1 MICADNF
8 VNIIITNN
16 IKVLIKSTRRFFL
29 RQHSITQLNEEHK
42 RLSSKII
49 MKTLDIPREMNY

>member
-1 MICADNF
+1 MICLDNF
-8 VNIIITNN
+8 TNIVIANN

-29 RQHSITQLNEEHK
+29 RQHSITQLDEEHK

-49 MKTLDIPREMNY
+49 MKTLDISWEMNY

>member
-1 MICADNF
+1 MICLDNF
-8 VNIIITNN
+8 ANIVITNN

-29 RQHSITQLNEEHK
+29 RQHSITQLDEEHK

-49 MKTLDIPREMNY
+49 MKTLDIPQEMNY